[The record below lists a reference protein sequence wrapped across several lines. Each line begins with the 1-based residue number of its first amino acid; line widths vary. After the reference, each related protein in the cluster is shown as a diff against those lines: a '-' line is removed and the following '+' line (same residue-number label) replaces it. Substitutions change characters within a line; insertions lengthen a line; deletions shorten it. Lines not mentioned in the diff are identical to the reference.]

1 MIRSSA
7 LKQSARMV
15 TVTAMAGE
23 KYLAATASLRSATIR
38 FSKKERSVCSL
49 IFAEMSTSN

>member
-1 MIRSSA
+1 MICSSA
-7 LKQSARMV
+7 MKQLARML
-15 TVTAMAGE
+15 TVIAMAGE

-38 FSKKERSVCSL
+38 FLKKERSVCLL

>member
-23 KYLAATASLRSATIR
+23 KYLAATASMRSATIR